1 MDLISN
7 DSKHL
12 LRPKTTQ
19 KLILRTFYYN
29 NKGTTKVV
37 VSNKYNKPFK
47 LTSWPNFYKEHHILS
62 SEI

>member
-47 LTSWPNFYKEHHILS
+47 LTSWPKLL
-62 SEI
+62 